1 MMDVEKVI
9 QRILKSGNYYMGSK
23 RALKALKRGEAKA
36 VIVASN
42 CPEEVLKEIE
52 KYDVPVLKFK
62 GNNMEL
68 GAFCGK
74 PFSVA
79 VMAVTEEIE
88 A

>member
-1 MMDVEKVI
+1 MTDVELLIKRV
-9 QRILKSGNYYMGSK
+9 LKSGNYYMGSK
-23 RALKALKRGEAKA
+23 RSIKALKKGEAKA

-42 CPEEVLKEIE
+42 CPEEILKEIE
-52 KYDVPVLKFK
+52 KYNVPVLRFK
-62 GNNMEL
+62 GNNMEF

-88 A
+88 